1 MRRLRPARRA
11 FQALLALVF
20 CCLAHVGEAAQLV
33 LVSANQG
40 AAVNAFRDALA
51 QRRPQDQVELRT
63 PAALAEGMVFADD
76 TRLLLLGPEAL
87 AWRLR
92 QHRAPP
98 TLALLLNRVD
108 GQRLLPGANG
118 HGGHGV
124 GGLCVLWS
132 DPPASRQ
139 LRLARL
145 ILPGIQRIGVLYGK
159 DSEFLLDEL
168 RREARSQGLQLFV
181 ASSSGNDDPRPLQ
194 FLLGNSDLLLG
205 IDDKQLYNSQSIKSL
220 LLGSYARPRAARPH
234 RSLRQGRQPG
244 EQLQRPGGL
253 AGHPRRIARPGA
265 PALAPQPLSRAFQG
279 ARQSAGSPFPGYR
292 PGQRRR
298 PRPAPRRRRRTMSQR
313 HGWDIRTRMLAISL
327 GPALLLTLL
336 LTAYF
341 TYSRL
346 QDLRQELTHTGQLI
360 ADQLAPAA
368 EYGVIAGNT
377 PVLQKLL
384 QATLDTPHVR
394 FIEVRDRNDNILV
407 YVEQLPGALQNA
419 APIDIFHSTIQRQR
433 IALASD
439 PLLDGASEGD
449 GQSGEDYLGRV
460 VVGMSNDAF
469 SQRQQEI
476 LLKAALLA
484 AFALILTFLVA
495 RRLAQRLSAPIST
508 MGQAVEAI
516 QSGDYK
522 TSLPI
527 LDDGEI
533 GDLARHIN
541 NLASGL
547 DRASREQEQ
556 AISQLISAREEAEQA
571 NRAKSDFLAM
581 MSHELRT
588 PMNGVLGM
596 LQLLETTEQTRE
608 QAEYTALATESTEHL
623 LKVINDILD
632 FSRIERGALE
642 LECIPFNLLEL
653 VQGSAL
659 VFQHSA
665 QQRGLALELQIQ
677 AGLENIEVC
686 GDPTRI
692 RQILVNLLGNAL
704 KFTEEGAIHLS
715 LEWQALDHDVLWLTC
730 AVHDSGIGISPE
742 RLEHM
747 FDAFQ
752 QADSSISR
760 RYGGT
765 GLGLAIARTLAERM
779 GGTLQAESK
788 EGSGSTFTLEIP
800 LPFQQSP
807 AHRQQAAGDAAP
819 VAAGQ
824 EILLV
829 EDNPVNQTVIEAM
842 LRSLGYRVTLVADGI
857 QAVRSAERQRYDAIL
872 MDCRLPVLDG
882 YSATREIRAQ
892 ENGRQVPIIALT
904 ANALQ
909 GDRENC
915 LQAGMN
921 DYLAKPFK
929 RAELQRILQRW
940 IGSQPEL
947 PVTSN
952 ETGRGEPE

>member
-1 MRRLRPARRA
+1 
-11 FQALLALVF
+11 
-20 CCLAHVGEAAQLV
+20 
-33 LVSANQG
+33 
-40 AAVNAFRDALA
+40 
-51 QRRPQDQVELRT
+51 
-63 PAALAEGMVFADD
+63 
-76 TRLLLLGPEAL
+76 
-87 AWRLR
+87 
-92 QHRAPP
+92 
-98 TLALLLNRVD
+98 
-108 GQRLLPGANG
+108 
-118 HGGHGV
+118 
-124 GGLCVLWS
+124 
-132 DPPASRQ
+132 
-139 LRLARL
+139 
-145 ILPGIQRIGVLYGK
+145 
-159 DSEFLLDEL
+159 
-168 RREARSQGLQLFV
+168 
-181 ASSSGNDDPRPLQ
+181 
-194 FLLGNSDLLLG
+194 
-205 IDDKQLYNSQSIKSL
+205 
-220 LLGSYARPRAARPH
+220 
-234 RSLRQGRQPG
+234 
-244 EQLQRPGGL
+244 
-253 AGHPRRIARPGA
+253 
-265 PALAPQPLSRAFQG
+265 
-279 ARQSAGSPFPGYR
+279 
-292 PGQRRR
+292 
-298 PRPAPRRRRRTMSQR
+298 MSQR

-807 AHRQQAAGDAAP
+807 AHRQQAAGAAAP

-857 QAVRSAERQRYDAIL
+857 QAVRSAERQRYEAIL

>member
-1 MRRLRPARRA
+1 
-11 FQALLALVF
+11 
-20 CCLAHVGEAAQLV
+20 
-33 LVSANQG
+33 
-40 AAVNAFRDALA
+40 
-51 QRRPQDQVELRT
+51 
-63 PAALAEGMVFADD
+63 
-76 TRLLLLGPEAL
+76 
-87 AWRLR
+87 
-92 QHRAPP
+92 
-98 TLALLLNRVD
+98 
-108 GQRLLPGANG
+108 
-118 HGGHGV
+118 
-124 GGLCVLWS
+124 
-132 DPPASRQ
+132 
-139 LRLARL
+139 
-145 ILPGIQRIGVLYGK
+145 
-159 DSEFLLDEL
+159 
-168 RREARSQGLQLFV
+168 
-181 ASSSGNDDPRPLQ
+181 
-194 FLLGNSDLLLG
+194 
-205 IDDKQLYNSQSIKSL
+205 
-220 LLGSYARPRAARPH
+220 
-234 RSLRQGRQPG
+234 
-244 EQLQRPGGL
+244 
-253 AGHPRRIARPGA
+253 
-265 PALAPQPLSRAFQG
+265 
-279 ARQSAGSPFPGYR
+279 
-292 PGQRRR
+292 
-298 PRPAPRRRRRTMSQR
+298 MSQR

-377 PVLQKLL
+377 AVLQKLL

-892 ENGRQVPIIALT
+892 ENGRRVPIIALT

>member
-1 MRRLRPARRA
+1 
-11 FQALLALVF
+11 
-20 CCLAHVGEAAQLV
+20 
-33 LVSANQG
+33 
-40 AAVNAFRDALA
+40 
-51 QRRPQDQVELRT
+51 
-63 PAALAEGMVFADD
+63 
-76 TRLLLLGPEAL
+76 
-87 AWRLR
+87 
-92 QHRAPP
+92 
-98 TLALLLNRVD
+98 
-108 GQRLLPGANG
+108 
-118 HGGHGV
+118 
-124 GGLCVLWS
+124 
-132 DPPASRQ
+132 
-139 LRLARL
+139 
-145 ILPGIQRIGVLYGK
+145 
-159 DSEFLLDEL
+159 
-168 RREARSQGLQLFV
+168 
-181 ASSSGNDDPRPLQ
+181 
-194 FLLGNSDLLLG
+194 
-205 IDDKQLYNSQSIKSL
+205 
-220 LLGSYARPRAARPH
+220 
-234 RSLRQGRQPG
+234 
-244 EQLQRPGGL
+244 
-253 AGHPRRIARPGA
+253 
-265 PALAPQPLSRAFQG
+265 
-279 ARQSAGSPFPGYR
+279 
-292 PGQRRR
+292 
-298 PRPAPRRRRRTMSQR
+298 MSQR

-407 YVEQLPGALQNA
+407 YVEQLSGALQNA

-556 AISQLISAREEAEQA
+556 AIGQLISAREEAEQA

-807 AHRQQAAGDAAP
+807 AHRQQAARAAAP

-892 ENGRQVPIIALT
+892 ENGRRVPIIALT